1 MALTTAAEIQLQN
14 ASFIDGFNK
23 NRAIW
28 LSMAKEA
35 YEYTAKTVVGAPKHD
50 DVAPHLE
57 LALEARDEFLKLKTD
72 KGARPKYWNRRFA
85 DLIVNRLWTEISSGG
100 TNGQEGN

>member
-14 ASFIDGFNK
+14 ASFIKGFEDNK
-23 NRAIW
+23 AIW
-28 LSMAKEA
+28 LGMAKEA
-35 YEYTAKTVVGAPKHD
+35 YAYTAKTVTGSPKPD

-57 LALEARDEFLKLKTD
+57 LALEARDEFIKLKSN

-85 DLIVNRLWTEISSGG
+85 DLIVSKVWIELT
-100 TNGQEGN
+100 